1 MPELVEITLLSKHGS
16 FKKGSEIVVD
26 VARAKALVNAEIA
39 TYGKKKRKIKANQTN
54 VSQLRIMDEDEEE

>member
-26 VARAKALVNAEIA
+26 VARAEALVGAEVA
-39 TYGKKKRKIKANQTN
+39 TYGKKKKKIKANQIN
-54 VSQLRIMDEDEEE
+54 VSQLRVMDEEE